1 MSATVVVPCWRVWGW
16 NRDTLQWTLRS
27 HHPTREEAEDAA
39 HDLID
44 TQLIRA
50 RISESTRKKVVA
62 SEAPAPTE
70 AKAFREAQADKVVL
84 RRQTHTY
91 FKSGCNGTELLD
103 ETDPL

>member
-1 MSATVVVPCWRVWGW
+1 MATQPCWRVWGW
-16 NRDTLQWTLRS
+16 NGDTLQWTLRS
-27 HHPTREEAEDAA
+27 HHSTHDEAVDAA
-39 HDLID
+39 HHLID

-50 RISESTRKKVVA
+50 RVTESTRKVA
-62 SEAPAPTE
+62 VESQAPAPTA